1 MRRTP
6 TTVMAIAL
14 ALAAFGGGCKC
25 GGDEAKKK
33 DEPATSEAADK
44 REPGKE
50 LEPQAAR
57 RRSEALRRMQLAPLT
72 VEEVEALIP
81 SLPGASPV
89 GKPGI
94 LTQGRQVKA
103 VLCAVSPSADTAMTQ
118 LVASLGAL
126 GFENPR
132 TGSHPRNP
140 DVATLHAEKKPYQLG
155 ATVQKTTTPD
165 CPGDKGKIKIVL
177 SYFKRVT
184 ADATIP
190 APGQTP
196 MPVPT
201 PTPPPTP

>member
-6 TTVMAIAL
+6 TNVMAIAL
-14 ALAAFGGGCKC
+14 ALAALGGGCKC
-25 GGDEAKKK
+25 GGGEEEKK
-33 DEPATSEAADK
+33 DEEATSAEK

-57 RRSEALRRMQLAPLT
+57 RRSEALRRMQLAPVT

-81 SLPGASPV
+81 ALPGASPV
-89 GKPGI
+89 GKPGV

-103 VLCAVSPSADTAMTQ
+103 VLCAVSPSAQTAMTQ

-126 GFENPR
+126 GFETPR

-184 ADATIP
+184 TDATIP
-190 APGQTP
+190 TPGQA
-196 MPVPT
+196 PVPV
-201 PTPPPTP
+201 PAPAQPPTP